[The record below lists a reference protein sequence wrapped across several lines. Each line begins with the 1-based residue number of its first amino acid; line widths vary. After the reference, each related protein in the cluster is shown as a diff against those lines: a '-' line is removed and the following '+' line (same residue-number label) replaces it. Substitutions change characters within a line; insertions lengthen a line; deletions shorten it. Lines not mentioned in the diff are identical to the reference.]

1 MAWTATDLT
10 AIERAIASGELSVQF
25 ADRRV
30 QYRSIDE
37 LLKARDV
44 IKEAIAQAASST
56 ATVRSTYA
64 SFTKD

>member
-1 MAWTATDLT
+1 MSWTAADLT
-10 AIERAIASGELSVQF
+10 VIESAIASGALSVQF

-30 QYRSIDE
+30 QYRSMAE

-44 IKEAIAQAASST
+44 IKDSIASGGG
-56 ATVRSTYA
+56 ATPTIRSTYA